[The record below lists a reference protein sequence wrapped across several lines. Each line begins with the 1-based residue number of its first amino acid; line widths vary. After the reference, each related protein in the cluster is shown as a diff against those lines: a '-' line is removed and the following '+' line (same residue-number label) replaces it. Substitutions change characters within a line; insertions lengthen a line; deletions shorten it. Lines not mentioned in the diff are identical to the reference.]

1 MKRDA
6 KPDGIMPATVRK
18 LRCAVYT
25 RKSSEEGLDMEF
37 NSLDAQREA
46 CEAYIASQ
54 RAEGWVLVRDH
65 YDDGGVSGGTLE
77 RPALKRLVA
86 DIQEGLVD
94 VVVVYKI
101 DRLSRS
107 LVDFTKLVEVFDAN
121 NVTFVSVTQSFST
134 TTSMGRLTLNILLSF
149 AQFERELAG
158 ERIRDKVAASRK
170 RGMWMG
176 GFVPLGYD
184 VCDRKLV
191 ANEAEAALVRRIFR
205 GFVEMESATRLV
217 QALRTEGAT
226 TKRGRPLTKSDAY
239 RILSNRVYLGDA
251 VHKGTAY
258 PGEHDAIINQRQWDA
273 VHAILQVS
281 PRVRVNR
288 TRNTTA
294 PLLRGLIFGSDG
306 RAMSPSHSR
315 GRHGQMYRYYVSQ
328 AVLKGGAAEAPDIAR
343 VPAGEIEAA
352 VIAQVRALLR
362 QPEVVVG
369 TWRAARGI
377 EPGITEQDV
386 LEALE
391 RVEPLWDELFPAERT
406 RIIRLLVD
414 RVDVRADGAAVRLRL
429 DGLGSLVRDLA
440 AQAPAAGKA
449 AA

>member
-1 MKRDA
+1 MKRDT
-6 KPDGIMPATVRK
+6 KPAAAMPATVRK

-46 CEAYIASQ
+46 CEAFIASQ
-54 RAEGWVLVRDH
+54 RAEGWVLVRDR
-65 YDDGGVSGGTLE
+65 YDDGGISGGTLE

-107 LVDFTKLVEVFDAN
+107 LIDFTKLVEVFDAN
-121 NVTFVSVTQSFST
+121 DVTFVSVTQSFNT

-149 AQFERELAG
+149 AQFEREVIG

-176 GFVPLGYD
+176 GYVPLGYD
-184 VCDRKLV
+184 VRERKLV
-191 ANEAEAALVRRIFR
+191 VNDAEAALVRRIFK
-205 GFVEMESATRLV
+205 GFVETESCTKLV
-217 QALRTEGAT
+217 QILRAEGAT
-226 TKRGRPLTKSDAY
+226 TKRGRPLTKSDVY
-239 RILSNRVYLGDA
+239 RILSNRVYLGEA

-258 PGEHDAIINQRQWDA
+258 PGEHDAIVDQAQWDA

-294 PLLRGLIFGSDG
+294 PLLRGLIFDSDG

-315 GRHGQMYRYYVSQ
+315 GRGGQMYRYYVSQ
-328 AVLKGGAAEAPDIAR
+328 AVLKGGATERPAIAR
-343 VPAGEIEAA
+343 LPAGEIEAA
-352 VIAQVRALLR
+352 VVAQVRALLR
-362 QPEVVVG
+362 QPEMVVG
-369 TWRAARGI
+369 TWRAARATA
-377 EPGITEQDV
+377 PDVTEQEV
-386 LEALE
+386 LLALE
-391 RVEPLWDELFPAERT
+391 RIEPLWDELFPAERA
-406 RIIRLLVD
+406 RIVRLLVD
-414 RVDVRADGAAVRLRL
+414 RVDVGAEGAAVRLRL

-440 AQAPAAGKA
+440 AQAPAAGRA